1 MKRLL
6 VILLVPILALNVARG
21 QSPRIAIIGG
31 GIGGTSVAHF
41 LKKAMPNV
49 HLSIFEANKDI
60 GGRLKTVDLAGKT
73 YECGGK
79 YLAFTYSFRFLNQ
92 LIL

>member
-1 MKRLL
+1 MQRVL
-6 VILLVPILALNVARG
+6 VIWLLAILALTDAARG

-31 GIGGTSVAHF
+31 GIGGTSVAYF

-73 YECGGK
+73 YECGGM
-79 YLAFTYSFRFLNQ
+79 
-92 LIL
+92 